1 VSGGGERTTG
11 APLRLGVLGC
21 SAIARRRTLPVVRDA
36 DHLTVAAVASRAPDK
51 ARAYADEFGGEPCGY
66 RELLDR
72 PDVDAVYI
80 GLPNALHHEWARQAL
95 LAGKH
100 VLCEKP
106 LTTDQ
111 ASAKDLEDLATA
123 RGLVLRE
130 NFAFLH
136 HPQHD
141 EVRRL
146 VAGGRVGAVRTLAAA
161 FGFPP
166 LPATDIR
173 YRAELGGGALLDA
186 GVYPVRLAWHLLGAG
201 LSVAGA
207 VLRVD
212 PALGV
217 DVSGHA
223 LLTSPDGV
231 FADLEFGFQH
241 TYRSRYEI
249 WGSAA
254 ALRLDHAFTPPPG
267 HRSRLDIEEQD
278 HGEQL
283 VMPAAHQFRLSVERF
298 ADAARAGWS
307 AEREAPWL
315 AGARETARLVEE
327 IRAVAVTVPAQAAA

>member
-1 VSGGGERTTG
+1 MNGPVRI
-11 APLRLGVLGC
+11 GVLGC
-21 SAIARRRTLPVVRDA
+21 SAIARRRTLPVMRDA
-36 DHLTVAAVASRAPDK
+36 DHIEVAAVASRSADK
-51 ARAYADEFGGEPCGY
+51 AREYAAGFGGEPCGY
-66 RELLDR
+66 HELLAR

-80 GLPNALHHEWARQAL
+80 GLPNALHHEWARLAL

-106 LTTDQ
+106 LATDQ
-111 ASAKDLEDLATA
+111 SSAKDLEDLATTN
-123 RGLVLRE
+123 RLVLRE
-130 NFAFLH
+130 NFAFLN

-141 EVRRL
+141 EVKRL
-146 VAGGRVGAVRTLAAA
+146 VADGRLGAVRTVAAA

-186 GVYPVRLAWHLLGAG
+186 GVYPIRLAWHLLGDG

-241 TYRSRYEI
+241 TYRSRYQI

-267 HRSRLDIEEQD
+267 HRGSLDIEEQD

-298 ADAARAGWS
+298 ADAVRTGWS
-307 AEREAPWL
+307 ARTEAPWL
-315 AGARETARLVEE
+315 AGARETARLAEE
-327 IRAVAVTVPAQAAA
+327 IRAVAVTVPAQAGAA